1 MLTSVGGSPRRLRFL
16 TCQTSRRNVAIA
28 PPCQLHGAL
37 AKTTTSP
44 SKRPNHA
51 RTNLKAYI
59 PAGDP
64 SNLRLCAIKTTSTS
78 GV

>member
-1 MLTSVGGSPRRLRFL
+1 MVPFPRKAPSQRTSQSHVTVTSKIEMLTSVGGSPRRLRFL
-16 TCQTSRRNVAIA
+16 TCQTSRRNVTIA

-51 RTNLKAYI
+51 PN
-59 PAGDP
+59 
-64 SNLRLCAIKTTSTS
+64 
-78 GV
+78 